1 MPGQGRGFAKENTRV
16 NIAIIPARGG
26 SKRIPRK
33 NIKVFCGKPMIGYAV
48 ECAMQSKLFD
58 HIIVTTDDLEIKNA
72 ALEAG
77 AEVPFLRPKELA
89 DDYTPTVPV
98 VLHAIQECRV
108 LGWNPISV
116 CCIYPCN
123 PFLSSAILST
133 GYTLLKDHPGKYVF
147 PITEFASPVQLAIQR
162 DRSGLSQPLYPE
174 NELKRTQDIEPAY
187 HDAGQFYWASA
198 ETWKSNPKIHI
209 NSMTLVIPRS
219 RAVDINTIEDW
230 NLAEKLFKVY
240 TNG

>member
-1 MPGQGRGFAKENTRV
+1 M

-33 NIKVFCGKPMIGYAV
+33 NIKVFSGKPIIAYALEV
-48 ECAMQSKLFD
+48 AMRSKLFD
-58 HIIVTTDDLEIKNA
+58 HIIVSTEDQKIRNVAKQL
-72 ALEAG
+72 G
-77 AEVPFLRPKELA
+77 AEVPFYRPKKLS
-89 DDYTPTVPV
+89 DDYTGTVPV
-98 VLHAIQECRV
+98 IRHAIQECRV
-108 LGWNPISV
+108 LGWNPINV

-123 PFLSSAILST
+123 PFLSSAILSM

-162 DRSGLSQPLYPE
+162 DRSGLSKPLYPE
-174 NELKRTQDIEPAY
+174 NELKRTQEFGPAY

-198 ETWKSNPKIHI
+198 ETWRTNPKIHV

-219 RAVDINTIEDW
+219 RAVDIDTKEDW

-240 TNG
+240 TNE

>member
-1 MPGQGRGFAKENTRV
+1 MPGQGRGFAKEDTKV

-33 NIKVFCGKPMIGYAV
+33 NIKLFCGKPMIDYAI
-48 ECAMQSKLFD
+48 EAAIHSKFFD
-58 HIIVTTDDLEIKNA
+58 HIIVTTDDLEIKKF
-72 ALEAG
+72 ALQAG

-98 VLHAIQECRV
+98 VVHAIQECRD
-108 LGWNPISV
+108 LGWNPKDV

-123 PFLSSAILST
+123 PFLSSVSLSL
-133 GYTLLKDHPGKYVF
+133 GYKLLKEHPEKYVF
-147 PITEFASPVQLAIQR
+147 PIAEFSSPIQLAIQR
-162 DRSGLSQPLYPE
+162 DKSGLSRPLYPE
-174 NELKRTQDIEPAY
+174 KELKRTQDIKPAY
-187 HDAGQFYWASA
+187 HDAGQFYWAST
-198 ETWKSNPKIHI
+198 ETWKSNPKIHE

-219 RAVDINTIEDW
+219 RAVDIDTTEDW